1 MAAKHI
7 LSLEVLDVAN
17 SEILVIKDTSQYS
30 ENLGTDCG
38 DLAITPPGWNAP
50 SQIEVKPGFDLSI
63 TGCALKLQTTT
74 CNSER
79 TNLQDGVYIIRY
91 GIAPS
96 DKVYVEYNHLRTT
109 AIMKLYYEKLCK
121 LDIDKCSPSSD
132 RDGVLRQMY
141 DIRTLI
147 DAAKSQVEYCG
158 SPVKGMELY
167 NYAKRKLEKIN
178 CNIC

>member
-79 TNLQDGVYIIRY
+79 TNLRY
-91 GIAPS
+91 VVRI
-96 DKVYVEYNHLRTT
+96 
-109 AIMKLYYEKLCK
+109 
-121 LDIDKCSPSSD
+121 
-132 RDGVLRQMY
+132 
-141 DIRTLI
+141 
-147 DAAKSQVEYCG
+147 
-158 SPVKGMELY
+158 
-167 NYAKRKLEKIN
+167 
-178 CNIC
+178 

>member
-1 MAAKHI
+1 M
-7 LSLEVLDVAN
+7 
-17 SEILVIKDTSQYS
+17 
-30 ENLGTDCG
+30 
-38 DLAITPPGWNAP
+38 
-50 SQIEVKPGFDLSI
+50 SI
-63 TGCALKLQTTT
+63 SSCALKLQTTS

-79 TNLQDGVYIIRY
+79 SNLQDGVYIIRY

-121 LDIDKCSPSSD
+121 LDIDKCSPSSE

-141 DIRTLI
+141 NIRTLI
-147 DAAKSQVEYCG
+147 DAAKSKVEYCG

>member
-1 MAAKHI
+1 MAGKHI

-30 ENLGTDCG
+30 DNLGTDCG

-63 TGCALKLQTTT
+63 SSCALKLQTTS

-91 GIAPS
+91 GVSPS
-96 DKVYVEYNHLRTT
+96 DKVYVEYNHLRVTNLLTT
-109 AIMKLYYEKLCK
+109 YYNKLC
-121 LDIDKCSPSSD
+121 DIDVKPCEPSSERED
-132 RDGVLRQMY
+132 LLRQMNY
-141 DIRTLI
+141 IKTLI
-147 DAAKSQVEYCG
+147 DAAVAEVEYCTN
-158 SPVKGMELY
+158 PKKGMELY
-167 NYAKRKLEKIN
+167 NYAEKLLSKI
-178 CNIC
+178 IC